1 MTRIPQI
8 QVFDPPM
15 CCASGVCG
23 PVVDPDLSRFAA
35 DLDWL
40 AAQGVAIDRFNL
52 AQQPQAFVQHDVV
65 RAALEQDGE
74 ACLPIVVAD
83 GQVVS
88 RGVYPSREALV
99 RAAGIPAAVAA
110 PSLYTDA
117 VAELVAIGASIAA
130 NCEPCF
136 KAHYE
141 RARKLGVSAADMTR
155 AVETAQAVKDAP
167 ARAVLALAGRYLGQP
182 AAHEP
187 VAAAK
192 SGKGAL
198 LPMAAP
204 DEGCCTPGS
213 GCC

>member
-1 MTRIPQI
+1 
-8 QVFDPPM
+8 M

-40 AAQGVAIDRFNL
+40 AAQGVPVDRFNL
-52 AQQPQAFVQHDVV
+52 AQQPQAFVNHALV